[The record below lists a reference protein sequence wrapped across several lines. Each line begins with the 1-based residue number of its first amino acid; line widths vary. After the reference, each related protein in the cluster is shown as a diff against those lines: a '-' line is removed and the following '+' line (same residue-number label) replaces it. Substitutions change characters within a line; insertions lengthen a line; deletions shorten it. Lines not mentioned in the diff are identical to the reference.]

1 VPWRSNAKRHSILN
15 HFSQWWARAGV
26 LANTTRTRSSF
37 HRGDPAD
44 AVFYIQKGK
53 VKVTVV
59 SEQGKE
65 AVVSAISLVL
75 LTDRPVTIMATRSDH
90 NSVFRGLLSSPLQPE
105 LRDSEIWH
113 QIFRKSFPL
122 LRHLVEVRWQKG
134 CRCLRHRG
142 QKADSG
148 RYGTDT
154 VHRLAFIR
162 HARDRVSASWHITSG
177 GFSPLWLSSHLM

>member
-1 VPWRSNAKRHSILN
+1 MAIKRKAPFDPKSFLAMVGEGRSIGKYNKDKVV
-15 HFSQWWARAGV
+15 FSQGGSCRCW
-26 LANTTRTRSSF
+26 
-37 HRGDPAD
+37 
-44 AVFYIQKGK
+44 
-53 VKVTVV
+53 
-59 SEQGKE
+59 GKE

-75 LTDRPVTIMATRSDH
+75 LTDRPVTIMAKRSDH
-90 NSVFRGLLSSPLQPE
+90 NSVFRRLLWSPLQPE